1 VIQIKRFEPK
11 EVFTSKKKAEAYGL
25 NLAGRGLMNT
35 VDGITSF

>member
-25 NLAGRGLMNT
+25 NLARAW
-35 VDGITSF
+35 VDEHS